1 MFRKIMVA
9 TVLAAAAIGAN
20 AEEFALKPA
29 QKGMEINLPVT
40 ILKSF
45 PNDKASITLSAMSE
59 AKDLATAQ
67 SEVNKTMAE
76 AQKAIKDFTSMA
88 KLRNGGYY
96 TQPIYTNPK
105 KGEAPV
111 IAGWRARQ
119 NLIIE
124 TEDVNGV
131 ASLVQVGQQS
141 KLALENV
148 SYSPSEEA
156 KAAAQDQ
163 LSKDVIDALN
173 KKAES
178 IAVAMKV
185 APDALR
191 IEKLNFNSFD
201 FAPEGAVFAAR
212 AMGANAAFKTVE
224 TPVFEAGTSNLSMS
238 VSAVLKTEGAE

>member
-1 MFRKIMVA
+1 M
-9 TVLAAAAIGAN
+9 
-20 AEEFALKPA
+20 
-29 QKGMEINLPVT
+29 
-40 ILKSF
+40 
-45 PNDKASITLSAMSE
+45 
-59 AKDLATAQ
+59 
-67 SEVNKTMAE
+67 
-76 AQKAIKDFTSMA
+76 
-88 KLRNGGYY
+88 
-96 TQPIYTNPK
+96 
-105 KGEAPV
+105 

-148 SYSPSEEA
+148 SYSLSEEA

-191 IEKLNFNSFD
+191 IES
-201 FAPEGAVFAAR
+201 
-212 AMGANAAFKTVE
+212 
-224 TPVFEAGTSNLSMS
+224 
-238 VSAVLKTEGAE
+238 

>member
-1 MFRKIMVA
+1 MVA

-20 AEEFALKPA
+20 AEDFALKPA

-45 PNDKASITLSAMSE
+45 PNDKARIVFSAMAE

-76 AQKAIKDFTSMA
+76 GQKAIKDFSSLA
-88 KLRNGGYY
+88 KIHNGGYY
-96 TQPIYTNPK
+96 TQAIYTNPK

-111 IAGWRARQ
+111 ISGWRARQ
-119 NLIIE
+119 SIVIE

-131 ASLVQVGQQS
+131 ASLVQIAQQA
-141 KLALENV
+141 KLALGDV
-148 SYSPSEEA
+148 SYSLSEEA

-163 LSKDVIDALN
+163 LSKAVMDALN
-173 KKAES
+173 RQAET
-178 IAVAMKV
+178 IAIAMKV

-191 IEKLNFNSFD
+191 IEKLNFNTFA
-201 FAPEGAVFAAR
+201 FAPEGAVYAAR
-212 AMGANAAFKTVE
+212 AMGANAAFKSVDA
-224 TPVFEAGTSNLSMS
+224 PAFEAGTSNLTMS
-238 VSAVLKTEGAE
+238 VSAVLKTEAAE

>member
-1 MFRKIMVA
+1 
-9 TVLAAAAIGAN
+9 
-20 AEEFALKPA
+20 
-29 QKGMEINLPVT
+29 
-40 ILKSF
+40 
-45 PNDKASITLSAMSE
+45 
-59 AKDLATAQ
+59 
-67 SEVNKTMAE
+67 MAE
-76 AQKAIKDFTSMA
+76 AQQSVKDFSSIA
-88 KLRNGGYY
+88 KIRNGGYY

-111 IAGWRARQ
+111 ITGWRARQ
-119 NLIIE
+119 NIIVE

-131 ASLVQVGQQS
+131 ASLVQVGQQA
-141 KLALENV
+141 KLVLENV
-148 SYSPSEEA
+148 SYSLSEEA

>member
-45 PNDKASITLSAMSE
+45 PNDKASITLSA
-59 AKDLATAQ
+59 KDLATAQ

-76 AQKAIKDFTSMA
+76 AQKAIKDFSSMA

-148 SYSPSEEA
+148 SYSLSEEA

>member
-1 MFRKIMVA
+1 MVA
-9 TVLAAAAIGAN
+9 TVLAAAAFGAN

-45 PNDKASITLSAMSE
+45 PNDKARIAFSAMAE

-76 AQKAIKDFTSMA
+76 AQKAIKDFSSLA
-88 KLRNGGYY
+88 KIHNGGYY
-96 TQPIYTNPK
+96 TQAIYTNPK

-111 IAGWRARQ
+111 ISGWRARQ
-119 NLIIE
+119 SIVIE

-131 ASLVQVGQQS
+131 ASLVQIAQQA
-141 KLALENV
+141 KLALGDV
-148 SYSPSEEA
+148 SYSLSEEA

-163 LSKDVIDALN
+163 LSKAVMDALN
-173 KKAES
+173 RQAET
-178 IAVAMKV
+178 IAIAMKV

-191 IEKLNFNSFD
+191 IEKLNFNTFA
-201 FAPEGAVFAAR
+201 FAPEGAVYAAR
-212 AMGANAAFKTVE
+212 AMGANAAFKSVE
-224 TPVFEAGTSNLSMS
+224 APVFEAGTSNLTMS
-238 VSAVLKTEGAE
+238 VSAVLKTEAAE

>member
-1 MFRKIMVA
+1 
-9 TVLAAAAIGAN
+9 
-20 AEEFALKPA
+20 
-29 QKGMEINLPVT
+29 
-40 ILKSF
+40 
-45 PNDKASITLSAMSE
+45 MS
-59 AKDLATAQ
+59 
-67 SEVNKTMAE
+67 KT
-76 AQKAIKDFTSMA
+76 
-88 KLRNGGYY
+88 G
-96 TQPIYTNPK
+96 
-105 KGEAPV
+105 
-111 IAGWRARQ
+111 
-119 NLIIE
+119 
-124 TEDVNGV
+124 
-131 ASLVQVGQQS
+131 
-141 KLALENV
+141 
-148 SYSPSEEA
+148 
-156 KAAAQDQ
+156 AAAQDQ

>member
-1 MFRKIMVA
+1 MLRKIMTA
-9 TVLAAAAIGAN
+9 TILAAAAMGVN
-20 AEEFALKPA
+20 AEDFYLKPVP
-29 QKGMEINLPVT
+29 KGMEMNLPVT
-40 ILKSF
+40 VKKSF
-45 PNDKASITLSAMSE
+45 PNDKARIVFSTMSE

-76 AQKAIKDFTSMA
+76 AQQSVKDFSSIA
-88 KLRNGGYY
+88 KIRNGGYY

-111 IAGWRARQ
+111 ITGWRARQ
-119 NLIIE
+119 NIIVE

-131 ASLVQVGQQS
+131 ASLVQVGQQA
-141 KLALENV
+141 KLVLENV
-148 SYSPSEEA
+148 SYSLSEEA

-212 AMGANAAFKTVE
+212 AMGANAAFKSVE

-238 VSAVLKTEGAE
+238 VSAVLKTEDAE

>member
-59 AKDLATAQ
+59 APDLATAQ
-67 SEVNKTMAE
+67 SQVNKAMAE
-76 AQKAIKDFTSMA
+76 AQKAIKDFSSIA

-148 SYSPSEEA
+148 SYSLSEEA

-163 LSKDVIDALN
+163 LSKAVMDALN
-173 KKAES
+173 RQAET

-191 IEKLNFNSFD
+191 IEKLNFNTFA
-201 FAPEGAVFAAR
+201 FAPEGAVFAAK
-212 AMGANAAFKTVE
+212 AMGANAAFRSVE
-224 TPVFEAGTSNLSMS
+224 APAFEAGTSNLTLS
-238 VSAVLKTEGAE
+238 VSAVLKTEATE

>member
-1 MFRKIMVA
+1 MVA
-9 TVLAAAAIGAN
+9 TVLAAAALGAN
-20 AEEFALKPA
+20 AEDFALKPA

-59 AKDLATAQ
+59 APDLATAQ
-67 SEVNKTMAE
+67 SQVNKTMAD
-76 AQKAIKDFTSMA
+76 AQKAIKDFSSIA

-111 IAGWRARQ
+111 VSGWRARQ

-131 ASLVQVGQQS
+131 ASLAQVAQQS

-148 SYSPSEEA
+148 SYSLTEEA

-163 LSKDVIDALN
+163 LSKAVMDALN
-173 KKAES
+173 RQAET

-191 IEKLNFNSFD
+191 IEKLNFNTFA

-212 AMGANAAFKTVE
+212 ALGANAAYKSVE
-224 TPVFEAGTSNLSMS
+224 APVFEAGTSNLTMS
-238 VSAVLKTEGAE
+238 VSAVLKTEAAE

>member
-20 AEEFALKPA
+20 AEDFALKPA

-45 PNDKASITLSAMSE
+45 PNDKARIVFSAMAE

-76 AQKAIKDFTSMA
+76 GQKAIKDFSSLA
-88 KLRNGGYY
+88 KIHNGGYY
-96 TQPIYTNPK
+96 TQAIYTNPK

-111 IAGWRARQ
+111 ISGWRARQ
-119 NLIIE
+119 SIVIE

-131 ASLVQVGQQS
+131 ASLVQIAQQA
-141 KLALENV
+141 KLALGDV
-148 SYSPSEEA
+148 SYSLSEEA

-163 LSKDVIDALN
+163 LSKAVMDALN
-173 KKAES
+173 RQAET
-178 IAVAMKV
+178 IAIAMKV

-191 IEKLNFNSFD
+191 IEKLNFNTFA
-201 FAPEGAVFAAR
+201 FAPEGAVYAAR
-212 AMGANAAFKTVE
+212 AMGANAAFKSVDA
-224 TPVFEAGTSNLSMS
+224 PAFEAGTSNLTMS
-238 VSAVLKTEGAE
+238 VSAVLKTEAAE

>member
-76 AQKAIKDFTSMA
+76 AQKAIKDFSSMA

-96 TQPIYTNPK
+96 T
-105 KGEAPV
+105 
-111 IAGWRARQ
+111 
-119 NLIIE
+119 
-124 TEDVNGV
+124 
-131 ASLVQVGQQS
+131 
-141 KLALENV
+141 
-148 SYSPSEEA
+148 
-156 KAAAQDQ
+156 
-163 LSKDVIDALN
+163 
-173 KKAES
+173 
-178 IAVAMKV
+178 
-185 APDALR
+185 
-191 IEKLNFNSFD
+191 
-201 FAPEGAVFAAR
+201 
-212 AMGANAAFKTVE
+212 
-224 TPVFEAGTSNLSMS
+224 
-238 VSAVLKTEGAE
+238 

>member
-76 AQKAIKDFTSMA
+76 AQKAIKDFSSMA

-148 SYSPSEEA
+148 SYSLSEEA

-185 APDALR
+185 TPDALR

-212 AMGANAAFKTVE
+212 AMGANAAFKSVE

-238 VSAVLKTEGAE
+238 VSAVLKTEDAE